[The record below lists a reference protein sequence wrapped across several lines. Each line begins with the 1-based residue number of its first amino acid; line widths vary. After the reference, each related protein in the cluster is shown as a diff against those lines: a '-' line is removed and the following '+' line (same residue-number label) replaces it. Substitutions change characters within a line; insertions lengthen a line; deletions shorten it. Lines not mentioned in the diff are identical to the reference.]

1 MSWTEQ
7 ETAEYFYR
15 ETLVD
20 AGVSLDKIEP
30 LDGSDESLVK
40 KINAYFQD
48 QSSS

>member
-7 ETAEYFYR
+7 ETVEYFYR

-20 AGVSLDKIEP
+20 AGVSIDKIKP
-30 LDGSDESLVK
+30 LEDSDEALVK

-48 QSSS
+48 

>member
-1 MSWTEQ
+1 MAWTEQ

-20 AGVSLDKIEP
+20 SGVPLDKIEP
-30 LDGSDESLVK
+30 LEGSSESLIK